1 MRILVTGLL
10 GYIGAVLRRDR
21 SSSAVGAPVT
31 YGPPV
36 RLFAKISRSPTT
48 LSELSRTLPTPREA

>member
-1 MRILVTGLL
+1 MRILVIGHL
-10 GYIGAVLRRDR
+10 GYIGAVLGRDR

-36 RLFAKISRSPTT
+36 RLFAKISRSLTT
-48 LSELSRTLPTPREA
+48 LYQLSRTLPTPRES